1 LGLKQY
7 ETNYSFGVDAIG
19 TIEKLVGSIGTIGK
33 LVGKHMKQIIAS
45 VFTTSEIWW
54 ENNMKQKNWWE
65 NNMKQNKI
73 GGKII

>member
-1 LGLKQY
+1 
-7 ETNYSFGVDAIG
+7 
-19 TIEKLVGSIGTIGK
+19 
-33 LVGKHMKQIIAS
+33 MKQIMKRS
-45 VFTTSEIWW
+45 ENWWENNTSEIWW